1 MLRLLKTNEEKSE
14 APETMEGTGR
24 RRSSRARAKVS
35 YSEKQADKDFRERLR
50 ASNAAAKEAKKKKS
64 LRARNAKK
72 KAKSKESSDDNESDE
87 DSDEDEEN
95 DNNEG
100 AKVFR
105 QPTRRSNRVK
115 KKVKYAESSSSSSE
129 ESSEED
135 SSSDEDDDSDE
146 ESSDESV
153 DDEELVVPSKILFNI
168 EKVISHDTRSMAE
181 WEKICGTMNTS
192 EIQNGR
198 RGLNIQNE
206 NQDIFRT
213 FERRFLIKWSDLSY
227 LHVSWETEEDL
238 KFGAKYAAQKI
249 KKYLGKD
256 NSMETELYGER
267 RFDPSYV
274 SIHRILDESELPDG
288 QKQVFVKW
296 SKLHYDALTWEKACD
311 LDPQELKQA
320 LAEYYRLNELP
331 NCGSLLE
338 VEKAL
343 YKPGRPST
351 DIRSEKTYDSVSCQ
365 KKSLS
370 LRSYQIEG
378 LNWMIWNWQNN
389 RNSILADEMG
399 LGKTCQSACF
409 LQHLWKNE
417 PVGKKSLRE
426 VGQFLVVAPL
436 STLEHWQREIETWTE
451 LHSVIYHGSEVARQ
465 TIVDTD
471 IFYSDGNKMVLK
483 TDVIITSFEMVMK
496 DASFFQ
502 SVRWRS
508 LVVDEAHRLKNH
520 KTKLS
525 QQIRR
530 RIHWDSCL
538 LQPVPQYKIAR
549 TSFGHC

>member
-1 MLRLLKTNEEKSE
+1 MLRLLKANEEKSE
-14 APETMEGTGR
+14 APEIAEGTGR

-50 ASNAAAKEAKKKKS
+50 ASNAAAKDAKKKKS
-64 LRARNAKK
+64 VRARNAKK

-100 AKVFR
+100 SKVFR
-105 QPTRRSNRVK
+105 QPTRRSNRVT

-146 ESSDESV
+146 ESSDESD

-168 EKVISHDTRSMAE
+168 EKVISHDTRTMAE

-311 LDPQELKQA
+311 LDPQELK
-320 LAEYYRLNELP
+320 
-331 NCGSLLE
+331 
-338 VEKAL
+338 
-343 YKPGRPST
+343 
-351 DIRSEKTYDSVSCQ
+351 
-365 KKSLS
+365 
-370 LRSYQIEG
+370 
-378 LNWMIWNWQNN
+378 
-389 RNSILADEMG
+389 
-399 LGKTCQSACF
+399 
-409 LQHLWKNE
+409 
-417 PVGKKSLRE
+417 
-426 VGQFLVVAPL
+426 
-436 STLEHWQREIETWTE
+436 
-451 LHSVIYHGSEVARQ
+451 
-465 TIVDTD
+465 
-471 IFYSDGNKMVLK
+471 
-483 TDVIITSFEMVMK
+483 
-496 DASFFQ
+496 
-502 SVRWRS
+502 
-508 LVVDEAHRLKNH
+508 
-520 KTKLS
+520 
-525 QQIRR
+525 
-530 RIHWDSCL
+530 
-538 LQPVPQYKIAR
+538 
-549 TSFGHC
+549 